1 MSQACFFY
9 KSPDAKL
16 PSEIETTTISS
27 QATSFPGTA
36 KCRLPRPC
44 SMQFQ
49 FFSIGA
55 FCLTCHADVLTS
67 EGGCWGRTRL
77 LCALIGGHGFFPVPE
92 IQLIMCCIKQV
103 PWFFITLS

>member
-1 MSQACFFY
+1 MFFE
-9 KSPDAKL
+9 KSPDTKL
-16 PSEIETTTISS
+16 PSEIETTTIPS

-44 SMQFQ
+44 SVQFH

-55 FCLTCHADVLTS
+55 FWLTCYAHVLTS
-67 EGGCWGRTRL
+67 EEGCWVRTRL

-92 IQLIMCCIKQV
+92 IQIIMCCIKQQV
-103 PWFFITLS
+103 PWFLITLS